1 MSGADSALDPTKTSP
16 GVSESAEPPLDPSDE
31 SANESEAAEVTEN
44 LPAENGGE
52 NAEVLEWEE
61 CLRKLGQE
69 FQEVRLSKDI
79 SLDQLHHQTLV
90 PLYHLQALE
99 AGDIDKLPEEIY
111 VRGFVRRIGSAL
123 GWDGDR
129 LTDALPP
136 LEPMQSATPSW
147 QQPQSSGGLSL
158 GSAHLY
164 LGYIVTIAIAVL
176 GLFWLSN
183 RSQPNQGTE
192 NPPAE
197 VTETEPPPSNSQ

>member
-16 GVSESAEPPLDPSDE
+16 DVSESAEPQPDPS
-31 SANESEAAEVTEN
+31 NESEAAEVTEN
-44 LPAENGGE
+44 LPAENGTE
-52 NAEVLEWEE
+52 NAEVLGWEE

-69 FQEVRLSKDI
+69 FREVRLSKEI
-79 SLDQLHHQTLV
+79 SLDQLHHHTLV

-99 AGDIDKLPEEIY
+99 AGEIDKLPEEIY

-136 LEPMQSATPSW
+136 LEPVQSPTPSW
-147 QQPQSSGGLSL
+147 QKTESSGGLSL
-158 GSAHLY
+158 GSAPLY
-164 LGYIVTIAIAVL
+164 LGYIVTIAIAIF

-192 NPPAE
+192 NPPAD